1 MAVAECDRAL
11 GRTVNLGT
19 GEEIAIGDLARALIE
34 ASGRDARVVVDPARL
49 RPSGSEVQRLL
60 SDNTRAREW
69 AGWEPRFSL
78 AEGLKR
84 TSAWVAENLEV
95 FAPGRYQV

>member
-1 MAVAECDRAL
+1 M
-11 GRTVNLGT
+11 
-19 GEEIAIGDLARALIE
+19 
-34 ASGRDARVVVDPARL
+34 DPARL

-69 AGWEPRFSL
+69 AGWRPEVSL
-78 AEGLKR
+78 EEGLER
-84 TSAWVAENLEV
+84 TSAWVEKHLHL